1 MVMVNEAFGV
11 HGEAPCCPKHTMVMV
26 RLLSISD
33 TMVMVVMI
41 RRADTLTT
49 MVSPPP
55 GFVACVGVFDGEVV
69 AQSFGP

>member
-1 MVMVNEAFGV
+1 
-11 HGEAPCCPKHTMVMV
+11 MVMV

-55 GFVACVGVFDGEVV
+55 VFVACVGVFDGEVV
-69 AQSFGP
+69 AQSLGP